1 MIVVVV
7 EVGQVG
13 QGGLREARHGEVL
26 ELGRSSSGESHPP
39 V

>member
-7 EVGQVG
+7 KVGQVG
-13 QGGLREARHGEVL
+13 QGGLREAGNGEVW
-26 ELGRSSSGESHPP
+26 ELGGSSSGESHAA

>member
-13 QGGLREARHGEVL
+13 QGGLGEARHGEVW
-26 ELGRSSSGESHPP
+26 ELGRSSSGESHTS